1 MVNRFRRPAMTV
13 PLLPV
18 QSTPAANRSTTYAA
32 TIKWMGL
39 LLVIWAVAGWL
50 RFSGHSSPLVV
61 PLVSENNEIDAPVL
75 NGSIEGAASSSSTDV
90 PSGSEV
96 PVANSV
102 AINKHMDRV
111 AVIVEDR
118 PLGNLIPV
126 ILHFHSV
133 LGPEWPIILYTS
145 PQTASV
151 LLRSAPFS
159 RAVAA
164 SEIEIRHLPRAT
176 TFDSHASV
184 STFLTAPFLW
194 TDLAPYAK
202 ILLFQAD
209 SILCAASPARVDE
222 FLEYD
227 LVGAPIDARFG
238 TGFNGGLSLR
248 NRELVLRVI
257 ERWDFGADSAAAD
270 APQEWKF
277 EDQWFFARMKEL
289 GEDGELAD
297 ELGVKVN
304 LPDQDTA
311 SKFAVETIWIEGQM
325 PLGFHQP
332 QRWQGE
338 HMGDIM
344 AYCPEVGMIA
354 RSSFFR

>member
-1 MVNRFRRPAMTV
+1 
-13 PLLPV
+13 
-18 QSTPAANRSTTYAA
+18 
-32 TIKWMGL
+32 MGL
-39 LLVIWAVAGWL
+39 LLVIWAVMGWL
-50 RFSGHSSPLVV
+50 RFSGHSNPLLL
-61 PLVSENNEIDAPVL
+61 PPQPENNEMNAAVL
-75 NGSIEGAASSSSTDV
+75 NDSIEATSSSTGDLGV
-90 PSGSEV
+90 LESPV
-96 PVANSV
+96 PVAAPAAV
-102 AINKHMDRV
+102 QKHTDRV
-111 AVIVEDR
+111 AVIIEDR

-145 PQTASV
+145 PPTASV

-159 RAVAA
+159 RAVAT
-164 SEIEIRHLPRAT
+164 SDIEIRHLPPDT
-176 TFDSHASV
+176 IFDSHASV
-184 STFLTAPFLW
+184 SAFLASSFLW
-194 TDLAPYAK
+194 TDLAPYGK

-227 LVGAPIDARFG
+227 LLGAPIDPRFG

-248 NRELVLRVI
+248 SRELVLRVL

-270 APQEWKF
+270 APREWRY

-289 GEDGELAD
+289 GEDGDLVAD

-304 LPDQDTA
+304 LPDRDTA
-311 SKFAVETIWIEGQM
+311 SRFAVETIWAEDLM

-332 QRWQGE
+332 QRWQRE

-344 AYCPEVGMIA
+344 EYCPEVGMIA
-354 RSSFFR
+354 GSSFFQ

>member
-1 MVNRFRRPAMTV
+1 MTA
-13 PLLPV
+13 PLFLA
-18 QSTPAANRSTTYAA
+18 QSATASRSTSYVA
-32 TIKWMGL
+32 TMKWLGL
-39 LLVIWAVAGWL
+39 LLVIWAVMGWL
-50 RFSGHSSPLVV
+50 KFSARDPNPLLV
-61 PLVSENNEIDAPVL
+61 PPQPEDNEMDAAIS
-75 NGSIEGAASSSSTDV
+75 NGSMEAASSSPSTGDLGGG
-90 PSGSEV
+90 PESLV
-96 PVANSV
+96 PVVV
-102 AINKHMDRV
+102 AAPTTAVVKKHMDRV
-111 AVIVEDR
+111 AVIIEDR

-126 ILHFHSV
+126 MLHFHSV

-145 PQTASV
+145 PSTAST

-159 RAVAA
+159 RAISS
-164 SEIEIRHLPRAT
+164 SEIEIRHLPHDT

-184 STFLTAPFLW
+184 SAFLASPFLW
-194 TDLAPYAK
+194 TDLEPFVK

-209 SILCAASPARVDE
+209 SILCAASSARVDD

-227 LVGAPIDARFG
+227 LLGAPIDSRFG

-248 NRELVLRVI
+248 NRELVLRVL
-257 ERWDFGADSAAAD
+257 ERWDFKTDSTAAD
-270 APQEWKF
+270 APREWRY

-289 GEDGELAD
+289 GEHG

-311 SKFAVETIWIEGQM
+311 SRFAVETIWVEGQM

-338 HMGDIM
+338 HLGDIM
-344 AYCPEVGMIA
+344 EYCPEVGMIA
-354 RSSFFR
+354 GSSFFG